1 MHFDV
6 IVVGAGVTG
15 SSLSL
20 NLSKG
25 GLKVGLL
32 DYKNP
37 YVVGKSD
44 IFNGRTAALN
54 STSWNFFKEI
64 GLSSTQAKSTP
75 FNCIEVWDSRG
86 SSRITFSAEE
96 IDEQNLGAVVSNNN
110 LMFDLKTPIF
120 SSDKI
125 KFIEGE
131 LEEIKQHKDIVKVF
145 LKDGNNFSA
154 TLLVGSDGANSTVR
168 NLSGIK
174 TKSWSYEQRALVASL
189 KSEMP
194 HLNSAKQLFN
204 EEGIIALL
212 PYDEKEGSNISLVWS
227 LNIQKSKE
235 VISLDEGSIEE
246 KLYKDTEGSMGSFE
260 INSELRSFPLY
271 QMHALDYFSGRTV
284 IVGEAAHTIH
294 PLAGQGLN
302 ISLMDVKEL
311 SEMVIS
317 ERRKGNDIGS
327 EDTLRNYQKSR
338 LIHNMGMAGMMEVFK
353 RGFEAKDPW
362 IKLARNTAFDIVE
375 GSKDLKK
382 GIIKRAIGFI

>member
-20 NLSKG
+20 NLSQE
-25 GLKVGLL
+25 GLNVGLL

-37 YVVGKSD
+37 YVVRKSD

-54 STSWNFFKEI
+54 STSWNFLNKI
-64 GLSSTQAKSTP
+64 GLSTTQATL
-75 FNCIEVWDSRG
+75 FNNIEVWDSRG
-86 SSRITFSAEE
+86 SSRISFSAEE
-96 IDEQNLGAVVSNNN
+96 IDEKNLGAVVSNNT
-110 LMFDLKTPIF
+110 LMFDLKNPVL

-125 KFIEGE
+125 EFIEGE
-131 LEEIKQHKDIVKVF
+131 LEEIKHDEDVVKVS
-145 LKDGNNFSA
+145 LKDGKNFTA

-227 LNIQKSKE
+227 LNIPKSEE
-235 VISLDEGSIEE
+235 VLSLIIEG
-246 KLYKDTEGSMGSFE
+246 KQD
-260 INSELRSFPLY
+260 Y
-271 QMHALDYFSGRTV
+271 QSLFS
-284 IVGEAAHTIH
+284 
-294 PLAGQGLN
+294 
-302 ISLMDVKEL
+302 L
-311 SEMVIS
+311 S
-317 ERRKGNDIGS
+317 
-327 EDTLRNYQKSR
+327 
-338 LIHNMGMAGMMEVFK
+338 
-353 RGFEAKDPW
+353 
-362 IKLARNTAFDIVE
+362 
-375 GSKDLKK
+375 
-382 GIIKRAIGFI
+382 

>member
-20 NLSKG
+20 NLSQE
-25 GLKVGLL
+25 GLNVGLL

-37 YVVGKSD
+37 YVVRKSD

-54 STSWNFFKEI
+54 STSWNFLKKI
-64 GLSSTQAKSTP
+64 GLSTTQATL
-75 FNCIEVWDSRG
+75 FNNIEVWDSRG
-86 SSRITFSAEE
+86 SSRISFSAEE
-96 IDEQNLGAVVSNNN
+96 IDEKNLGAVVSNNT
-110 LMFDLKTPIF
+110 LMFDLKNPVL

-125 KFIEGE
+125 EFIEGE
-131 LEEIKQHKDIVKVF
+131 LEEIKHDEDVVKVS
-145 LKDGNNFSA
+145 LKDGKNFTA

-227 LNIQKSKE
+227 LNIPKSEE
-235 VISLDEGSIEE
+235 VLSLDKKSIEE
-246 KLYKDTEGSMGSFE
+246 KLYKDTEGAIGHLQL
-260 INSELRSFPLY
+260 NSELRSFPLY
-271 QMHALDYFSGRTV
+271 QMHALDYFCRRAV

-302 ISLMDVKEL
+302 ISLMDVNEL
-311 SEMVIS
+311 SERVIS

-327 EDTLRNYQKSR
+327 EGNLRSYQKSR
-338 LIHNMGMAGMMEVFK
+338 QIHNMGMAGMMEAFK
-353 RGFEAKDPW
+353 RGFETDNPW
-362 IKLARNTAFDIVE
+362 LKLARNTAFDIVQD
-375 GSKDLKK
+375 SKDLKK